1 MNPRLRAIR
10 VTLCGALLAALP
22 GCWSQP
28 LATQVEPTASPMTR
42 PPSSGEAGPA
52 AAQPGQPTGVSV
64 PSPAALAH
72 ISSAGFVPPTETRSE
87 LQNGLSIVV
96 RADSASR
103 GPLAR
108 TALLRIVLPA
118 GRRDAATANVEL
130 AAMMLLA
137 ASEHGEP
144 SLEAAIHDLGGRAM
158 VTVGVEDSAIDIA
171 VPVES
176 AAHALLHLASALQ
189 REPRSE
195 PQLEI
200 VRLRLL
206 REWRARCNSAPF
218 ETLVRRLLAEPT
230 TTPTEFLART
240 QEATLED
247 IRSGWRLLSQPTGAA
262 LAITVPGGEKPE
274 VVHAGAK
281 LAFSAWSSLVR
292 PRATRPPDLL
302 PPVVWAQGNDVPR
315 GAFVLLRP
323 EIGDKLD
330 VELLVLLECLSHKGL
345 GGRLGKAFERLLGS
359 GPPLT
364 SEAVS
369 VGSRTIAL
377 LHAATTPEQA
387 VTWPG
392 AMRSALES
400 LVRERPDGDELVAAA
415 GRVRLALVEQCAD
428 PKAWA
433 AGATARTQERRKDD
447 ALARAITRLE
457 DPLSLSLAAALP
469 ELPSHLLTLLVHG
482 GTPPAESKVMLLEQ
496 PLPPERVAS
505 SIDSDQA
512 EREQAAK
519 PFLELAIVA
528 LGGRDLLSRIQ
539 GYVGSCDV
547 SAGNAM
553 VASDQV
559 WYRGDAHVRRIR
571 KVLATTIELTV
582 TASEGSEAS
591 GDQQVTLAAEEAA
604 QHLHRASRHPLALV
618 TAWLHGKARF
628 KLVSVREIEGREMAI
643 LELIDPTR
651 ERLRVQVDA
660 QSGLIRQVETREVS
674 PGMGRVQV
682 VEKLSDYRA
691 HKGLRSPFHMLTI
704 VGSAPEPIVTD
715 WREVYGRTPDDAEL
729 ARGGPVDLG
738 KTK

>member
-42 PPSSGEAGPA
+42 SPSSGEAGPA

-103 GPLAR
+103 GLLAR

-144 SLEAAIHDLGGRAM
+144 SLEAAIHDLGGRAT

-171 VPVES
+171 VPVEG

-195 PQLEI
+195 PQLDI

-247 IRSGWRLLSQPTGAA
+247 IRGGWRLLSQPTGAA

-387 VTWPG
+387 VTWTG

-496 PLPPERVAS
+496 PLPPSGSRRRSTPTRPNASRRRSRSSSSRSWRSAAATSSPASKATSGAATCPPATRWSRATRSGTAATRTCAASARSSRPRSSSRSRPQGLGGIGGPAGHPRRGGGRPAPAPRVAPS
-505 SIDSDQA
+505 ARARHGLAARQGSLQARLGRENRGPGDGHPRAHRSDPRTVARAGRRAVRPDQA
-512 EREQAAK
+512 
-519 PFLELAIVA
+519 
-528 LGGRDLLSRIQ
+528 GRD
-539 GYVGSCDV
+539 
-547 SAGNAM
+547 A
-553 VASDQV
+553 
-559 WYRGDAHVRRIR
+559 
-571 KVLATTIELTV
+571 
-582 TASEGSEAS
+582 
-591 GDQQVTLAAEEAA
+591 
-604 QHLHRASRHPLALV
+604 
-618 TAWLHGKARF
+618 
-628 KLVSVREIEGREMAI
+628 
-643 LELIDPTR
+643 
-651 ERLRVQVDA
+651 
-660 QSGLIRQVETREVS
+660 
-674 PGMGRVQV
+674 
-682 VEKLSDYRA
+682 
-691 HKGLRSPFHMLTI
+691 
-704 VGSAPEPIVTD
+704 
-715 WREVYGRTPDDAEL
+715 
-729 ARGGPVDLG
+729 
-738 KTK
+738 